1 MIISVAQR
9 ETGIYCLLGS
19 GRFRVLGFRGE
30 GDRERRSVFQAGK
43 AVLALLV
50 LLSTFGFSKI
60 YS

>member
-30 GDRERRSVFQAGK
+30 GDRERRSVFQAG
-43 AVLALLV
+43 
-50 LLSTFGFSKI
+50 
-60 YS
+60 